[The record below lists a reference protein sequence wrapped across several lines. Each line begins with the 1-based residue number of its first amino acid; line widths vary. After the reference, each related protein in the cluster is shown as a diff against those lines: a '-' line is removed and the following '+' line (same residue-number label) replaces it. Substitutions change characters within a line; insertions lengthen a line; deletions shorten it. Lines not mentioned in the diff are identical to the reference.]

1 MIKDLTTK
9 DKQLVVSQLL
19 RSLYEKTEEFYRDA
33 IYNIA
38 IRNQEAKKSPLLTFR
53 FAGQTYKFE
62 NGVVRFPQT
71 LAGFLQ
77 DEMNTIVTA
86 RRALDVEAAQIQAA
100 LVAASS
106 RCESVTHLY
115 QLLPELLH
123 PRMEAMGI
131 QRELDTDNFVP
142 LTDDQVA
149 EFKLKH
155 KDNLDILF
163 QRVTK
168 NVLGVIQ

>member
-19 RSLYEKTEEFYRDA
+19 RSLYEKTDEYYREA
-33 IYNIA
+33 IRNIA
-38 IRNQEAKKSPLLTFR
+38 VRNQEAKGSVLMTFR
-53 FAGQTYKFE
+53 FSGKTYQYE
-62 NGVVRFPQT
+62 SGTVRFPQT

-77 DEMNTIVTA
+77 GEMSQLTSEMRT
-86 RRALDVEAAQIQAA
+86 LEVEAAQIEAA

-115 QLLPELLH
+115 QLLPALLH
-123 PRMEAMGI
+123 PRMEDMGI
-131 QRELDTDNFVP
+131 LRELDADNFVP
-142 LTDDQVA
+142 LTDEQVE
-149 EFKLKH
+149 EFKTKH

-168 NVLGVIQ
+168 NVLGVIK

>member
-9 DKQLVVSQLL
+9 DKQLVVRQLL
-19 RSLYEKTEEFYRDA
+19 KSLYEKTDEYFTDA
-33 IYNIA
+33 IYGIA
-38 IRNQEAKKSPLLTFR
+38 VRNQEAKNSPLLTFR

-62 NGVVRFPQT
+62 SGVIRFPQT

-77 DEMNTIVTA
+77 EEMGEITRQLRVIA
-86 RRALDVEAAQIQAA
+86 VEQAQIEAA

-106 RCESVTHLY
+106 RCETATHLY

-131 QRELDTDNFVP
+131 NRELDTDNFVP
-142 LTDDQVA
+142 LTDEQVA
-149 EFKLKH
+149 EFKTKH

-168 NVLGVIQ
+168 NVLGVIK